1 MLVGRDGAVLEVA
14 GGIGEGVGL
23 LAEEGLDLGGVG
35 REDGLEGDGHEA
47 EEVEGA
53 GEDGAGGLG
62 VFLDELPGH
71 LGVEELVGLV
81 GPLADDDHG
90 AAEVAALVGLA
101 ELGEL
106 GAAGGEEVAA
116 LGVHGAEAAAAVL
129 VEHLGAA
136 GGEVGDLAD
145 EVGVDAADEVLEV
158 QVHVVDGAVE
168 LAGVVEAESL
178 GGEVLEVGG
187 GGDEGAF
194 ALGHLGAVDH
204 QEAVDED
211 LRGRTVAGVLELGG
225 PEEAVE
231 ADDVLADE
239 VVDLGLGVLP
249 PVLEGLAAFLG
260 PGPEGGH
267 VADGGVEPDVEILV
281 VVAGDFEAEVGS
293 VAGDVPAA
301 EGFVEPLEELVGG
314 ALVGVVGEPL
324 LEEVAAGLELDEEL
338 LALAHDGG
346 AAADGAVGVL
356 EVGGVVGGAADRAVV
371 AVAVGRAAAGAGALD
386 EAVGQ
391 EHAAVLAVELV
402 DGARGDE
409 AALLEA

>member
-1 MLVGRDGAVLEVA
+1 MAVPSRSRA
-14 GGIGEGVGL
+14 
-23 LAEEGLDLGGVG
+23 AS
-35 REDGLEGDGHEA
+35 A
-47 EEVEGA
+47 KEGA

-81 GPLADDDHG
+81 GPVAHEHHG
-90 AAEVAALVGLA
+90 AAEVAPLVGG
-101 ELGEL
+101 EHLGEL
-106 GAAGGEEVAA
+106 GAALGEEGAA
-116 LGVHGAEAAAAVL
+116 LGVHGAETPAAVL

-136 GGEVGDLAD
+136 GGEVGDLAH
-145 EVGVDAADEVLEV
+145 EVGVDAADEVLEI

-168 LAGVVEAESL
+168 LAGVVEAECL

-194 ALGHLGAVDH
+194 ALGHLRAVDH
-204 QEAVDED
+204 EEAVDED
-211 LRGRTVAGVLELGG
+211 LGGGAPAGGLELGG

-249 PVLEGLAAFLG
+249 PVLEGLPARLG

-267 VADGGVEPDVEILV
+267 VADGRVEPDVEVLV
-281 VVAGDFEAEVGS
+281 LVAGDLEAEIGR

-301 EGFVEPLEELVGG
+301 EGLVEPLQELVGG
-314 ALVGVVGEPL
+314 AFVGVIGEPFP
-324 LEEVAAGLELDEEL
+324 EEVAAGLELHEEL
-338 LALAHDGG
+338 LAPAHDGL
-346 AAADGAVGVL
+346 AAADGAVGVP
-356 EVGGVVGGAADRAVV
+356 EVGGVVRRAADRAVV
-371 AVAVGRAAAGAGALD
+371 AVAVGRAAARAGALD

-391 EHAAVLAVELV
+391 EHPAMLAVELL
-402 DGARGDE
+402 DGA
-409 AALLEA
+409 